1 MTKFS
6 EVKDMNLNGFT
17 PFFKQEVLDS
27 KGRKTLLYFLSK
39 GNYKDGFKEIR
50 GTIESL
56 ELLTRLEMT
65 DTNDY
70 QLADGTGLADN

>member
-6 EVKDMNLNGFT
+6 EVKGMDLNGFT
-17 PFFKQEVLDS
+17 PFFKQEVLGS

-39 GNYKDGFKEIR
+39 GNHQDGFKEIR

-56 ELLTRLEMT
+56 ELLTRLEMS
-65 DTNDY
+65 DSKDY
-70 QLADGTGLADN
+70 QLADGSGLADR